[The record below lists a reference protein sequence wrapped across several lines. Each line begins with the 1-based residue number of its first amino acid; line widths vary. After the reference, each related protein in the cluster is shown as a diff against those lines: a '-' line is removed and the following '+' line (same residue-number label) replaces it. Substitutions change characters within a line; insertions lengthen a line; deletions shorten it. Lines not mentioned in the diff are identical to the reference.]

1 MGSWGCMAIKIRLIF
16 IVILVLFFVRTGF
29 LYATQAAFISGARIS
44 GAKISIPP
52 PPAAVD
58 KCTGTASPPGALGD
72 LCVTGALGGG
82 TQALYA
88 GGPFADTGSWHY
100 MITPSGCGADP
111 AAPACDIAN
120 ADSLQKTWGPNPSSP
135 TPSPNSATEGL
146 TNTNTLAG
154 YGATYPAAKYCYD
167 LVWGGYDDW
176 YLPGG
181 TPPGGSGTVGAGEI
195 YNVLYGMKL
204 ASKGNLRASAYWS
217 STEYSSSVAW
227 GQGLNGGNQG
237 SLSKTSTYYV
247 RCVRRY

>member
-1 MGSWGCMAIKIRLIF
+1 MRNASKF
-16 IVILVLFFVRTGF
+16 FFVILFIFSGLILVNVKSLSADVRLGAGHF
-29 LYATQAAFISGARIS
+29 SGACFNC
-44 GAKISIPP
+44 GA
-52 PPAAVD
+52 AASAPVNQ
-58 KCTGTASPPGALGD
+58 CTGTASAPGALGD

-111 AAPACDIAN
+111 AAPACNIAN
-120 ADSLQKTWGPNPSSP
+120 ADSLTKTWGPNPSSP

-146 TNTNTLAG
+146 TNTNTLAS

-181 TPPGGSGTVGAGEI
+181 TPPGGNGTAGAGEI

-204 ASKGNLRASAYWS
+204 ASKGNLLASSCWS
-217 STEYSSSVAW
+217 STEYSTNAAW
-227 GQGLNGGNQG
+227 SQNLNNGSQGN
-237 SLSKTSTYYV
+237 LSKTGFTYV